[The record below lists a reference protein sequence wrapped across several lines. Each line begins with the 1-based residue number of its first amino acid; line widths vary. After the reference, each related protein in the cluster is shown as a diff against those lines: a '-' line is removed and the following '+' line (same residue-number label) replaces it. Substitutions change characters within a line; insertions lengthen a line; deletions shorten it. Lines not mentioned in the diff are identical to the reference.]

1 MRDEIVQ
8 KTRNRRRQLATEA
21 EAHVFIAANAVD

>member
-8 KTRNRRRQLATEA
+8 NVRNRRQLATEA
-21 EAHVFIAANAVD
+21 AAHVFIAANAVD